1 MKKFSFKLPEGKVE
15 FAVENGEIVKINSI
29 SNEYGKQNLEKTLD
43 VTLKAD
49 LDMFLSLR
57 SALLLNTKHYK
68 LVQQSLKR
76 RKRQME
82 EEIKKIS
89 AVIAD

>member
-15 FAVENGEIVKINSI
+15 FAVENGEIIKICSM

-43 VTLKAD
+43 VTVKAD

-57 SALLLNTKHYK
+57 SALLLDSKHYK

-76 RKRQME
+76 RMKQME
-82 EEIKKIS
+82 AEIKKIS
-89 AVIAD
+89 ELISH